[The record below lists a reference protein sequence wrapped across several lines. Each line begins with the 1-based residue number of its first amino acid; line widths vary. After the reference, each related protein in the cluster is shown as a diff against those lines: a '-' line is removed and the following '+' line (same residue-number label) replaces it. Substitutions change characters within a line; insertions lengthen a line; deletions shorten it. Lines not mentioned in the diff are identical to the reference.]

1 MYYMNNC
8 TSDAQ
13 SRLDLMD
20 QPKTDNHP
28 LIGTR
33 VQTKLSKVN
42 LKLLN
47 FQKVQHTSR
56 RSVQESRIALQL
68 WEK

>member
-1 MYYMNNC
+1 MSNC

-42 LKLLN
+42 LKLN
-47 FQKVQHTSR
+47 FQKVQHTLR

-68 WEK
+68 

>member
-13 SRLDLMD
+13 SRLDLID

-42 LKLLN
+42 LKLN
-47 FQKVQHTSR
+47 FQKVQHTLR

-68 WEK
+68 

>member
-42 LKLLN
+42 LKLN
-47 FQKVQHTSR
+47 FQKVQHTLR

-68 WEK
+68 